1 MNSTQ
6 EFLFQEQVDYQ
17 MESFKQVEYCLCTPA
32 RSINANCKS
41 HKNPDCP
48 YSCSYELPVGD
59 GLLFLIVL
67 CFFYASFKFLKW

>member
-17 MESFKQVEYCLCTPA
+17 IEYSKKVEKCLLCNKNIHA
-32 RSINANCKS
+32 DCHA

-67 CFFYASFKFLKW
+67 GFVYASFKFLK

>member
-6 EFLFQEQVDYQ
+6 EFLFQEQVD
-17 MESFKQVEYCLCTPA
+17 MEAVKQEKFCLLCNKNIHA
-32 RSINANCKS
+32 SCKS
-41 HKNPDCP
+41 HKNPNCP

-67 CFFYASFKFLKW
+67 GFVYASVK